1 VGFAIAELPSRI
13 ERARY
18 WYRSPVLLVGA
29 WIVSIAVLAAW
40 SAHLFHTAPDAFIDL
55 RVYRLGVQGWWHGV
69 DIYGPLPKAAG
80 FDLPYVY
87 PPISVLVL
95 GPLGAVSWA
104 HAIVATITV
113 SQALM
118 GIALYLTF
126 LRIWPGAGKRGALL
140 ATAALLP
147 ASLLLEPVS
156 GNLAFGQVN
165 TALMALVVIDCLAL
179 RLPLPR
185 GVLIGIAA
193 AIKLTPLVVLLY
205 FLVRKEYRSAIWMA
219 GTAAVLTVIGF
230 VVSWTGS
237 LHYWFGSSGGARA
250 ISASAYFTNQ
260 TIDGMLT
267 RWALPH
273 LVQSGLW
280 LLLSLALAA
289 IAAIGIRRATRI
301 GDTALAVVIIGA
313 LGLMISP
320 TSWSYH
326 WVYVAPA
333 LVVLAGQTW
342 RNRAALAGLA
352 WGVATVLVAIT
363 FWDAPFK
370 TLPHLNN
377 LAMKW
382 TFWQWFPGN
391 SYVLLGAALLVVFAA
406 PEVRPT
412 LRALRRRVLHRW
424 DAQRERAGIT
434 GR

>member
-1 VGFAIAELPSRI
+1 M
-13 ERARY
+13 ERVRY
-18 WYRSPVLLVGA
+18 WYRSPALLVGA
-29 WIVSIAVLAAW
+29 WIVSIIVLSAW
-40 SAHLFHTAPDAFIDL
+40 SAHLFHTAPDAFVDL
-55 RVYRLGVQGWWHGV
+55 NVYRLGVQGWWHGIDV
-69 DIYGPLPKAAG
+69 YGQLPKAAG
-80 FDLPYVY
+80 FNLPYVY

-104 HAIVATITV
+104 HAVVATITV

-140 ATAALLP
+140 ATAVLLP
-147 ASLLLEPVS
+147 ASLLLEPVT

-165 TALMALVVIDCLAL
+165 TALMALVVIDCLAV
-179 RLPLPR
+179 RLPFPR
-185 GVLIGIAA
+185 GILIGIAA
-193 AIKLTPLVVLLY
+193 AIKLTPLVLLLY

-219 GTAAVLTVIGF
+219 ATAAALSVAGF
-230 VVSWTGS
+230 IVSWTGS

-273 LVQSGLW
+273 PVQSALW
-280 LLLSLALAA
+280 LLLSLVLVGFAA
-289 IAAIGIRRATRI
+289 VGIRRATRM
-301 GDTALAVVIIGA
+301 GDTALAVVIAGA

-333 LVVLAGQTW
+333 LVVLAGQAW
-342 RNRAALAGLA
+342 RHRTTLAGLT
-352 WGVATVLVAIT
+352 WSVATALVAVT
-363 FWDAPFK
+363 FWAAPFT
-370 TLPHLNN
+370 TLPNSDGRELH
-377 LAMKW
+377 W

-391 SYVLLGAALLVVFAA
+391 AYTLLGAALLVVFGA
-406 PEVRPT
+406 PEVRPA
-412 LRALRRRVLHRW
+412 LRALRRKALLHW
-424 DAQRERAGIT
+424 ATQRERAGIA